1 MEMAFT
7 ALARG
12 PSRLVICLHTS
23 VDPPA
28 LEWESML
35 SQLSALLAAAP
46 DTRQVRMLV
55 VTGGGGPDA
64 IQRAQLAKVWGGR
77 DLKVAVLVP
86 GLGNPLKRGLMT
98 ALSWVNPAM
107 AFFTPD
113 RLREALIHLQHV
125 EELAVVW
132 QELTGLQAQL
142 TQVSTLQ
149 RIAQANALPAPMLE
163 RA

>member
-1 MEMAFT
+1 
-7 ALARG
+7 
-12 PSRLVICLHTS
+12 
-23 VDPPA
+23 
-28 LEWESML
+28 
-35 SQLSALLAAAP
+35 
-46 DTRQVRMLV
+46 MLV